1 MNSPLEG
8 DTEASEAEI
17 DFRRALSV
25 LQKWCGDNSP
35 ANLSAAQMG
44 IHLLLQIHHS
54 HSELGNFLAGEMLVP
69 LEKRQEGSRARD
81 VLPLLQIEDARKAA
95 GQVVEQGKFKGVSR
109 LKGSKAAKEMRR
121 VGLLVWHFLVVG
133 ALNFLWGGCSGSGPH
148 GSGLRTAR
156 GEEAS
161 QRIWKAVKA
170 FCDEK
175 GSKTGGVPRTPS
187 LDWRAELS
195 KMKLSY
201 QGEVVEK
208 ARPLTLAQIL
218 DGLPPVEFGAKI
230 NLLDVVSPEMKEQ
243 LLNPEA
249 LLLEGDELPPEVPE
263 PRIHAEKD
271 EWHKICRALY
281 ERGLVRPVKDFPVL
295 DGQRVVNG
303 AFGVAK
309 SGKVTAEGQEV
320 LRFIFDLRASNSVL
334 RVIEGDIKSLTG
346 AAAFQRIVLE
356 DSEVIRLSGDD
367 LVSAFYLFELPPVW
381 SPFLA
386 LRGAVPWRA
395 LGIDEPGET
404 HLGAAVLPMGW
415 NSAVG
420 IMQHVHRRLA
430 LEGPP
435 RGGGLPS
442 LLEIRKDAPFPARYD
457 GWHPWSIYLD
467 DTTVFEVL
475 ERQVAESLVGE
486 PAEAQERLRRAY
498 EFWGI
503 PRSDAKALNGVA
515 RAERL
520 GALIDGEE
528 GVLRGSTER
537 ALYNLCLGSWL
548 LSQRWVDRKAL
559 QIFAGKEVH
568 TLQFRRPLFSVMD
581 VIWKQIAKGGEQ
593 VVLSADTI
601 QEILLSGS
609 LQPMRFTDLRA
620 QLDPC
625 VTASDASEQGG
636 GAVYSKGLSRSG
648 IEEAQ
653 ELMRGKDEAGVDGRP
668 AVVVVDWFGGIGGLP
683 VSVERAGLR
692 IGHLI
697 VVEKDRDCRRLHR
710 RVWPFGDEKVDITK
724 VSKKELR
731 TMLKRVPGLTGVVSG
746 GGSPCQGL
754 SRLSSERK
762 HLGDPRSA
770 LFFQLVEKM
779 KWIEELAAEMHMWCL
794 SFVENVVADDED
806 VAAMTEALGWT
817 PILACSR
824 HLSWVRRPRLY
835 WCPVKLRPRVGVSF
849 RSSGSLVEVVMESE
863 TEPLELVLDK
873 GWHWP
878 WGEKDGSAR
887 WPTFTRTIPRHRP
900 PPQPAG
906 LSQCSETDT
915 QRWAADG
922 YRYPPYTY
930 QEKFLVKNT
939 DGVLRPLNA
948 NERERLMGFEPG
960 HTRAMSKKDPTSAEE
975 KEACEVMRCAAVGNA
990 FHCGVVAALVNG
1002 WCAEMGVLEA
1012 ISPREIQQAF
1022 YEVLKTDE
1030 RTVEEEDDSEASHL
1044 DTAERVMESDVEEE
1058 RAALRG
1064 KASLVLPVEQT
1075 SMDRDLPAYLV
1086 EQFLRRVE
1094 FRGSDVRLDVGTI
1107 YRPDCF
1113 PRAAIDVS
1121 RWKWAV
1127 SQAYSWVHKE
1137 HINILEL
1144 RAYLQ
1149 AVRWRCRRPGG
1160 HSVRFLHLLDSQV
1173 VLAVAT
1179 KGRSSSRRLNNVLRK
1194 LSALLV
1200 ANNLHPLL
1208 AWVESELNPADAP
1221 SRLNA

>member
-1 MNSPLEG
+1 
-8 DTEASEAEI
+8 
-17 DFRRALSV
+17 
-25 LQKWCGDNSP
+25 
-35 ANLSAAQMG
+35 
-44 IHLLLQIHHS
+44 
-54 HSELGNFLAGEMLVP
+54 
-69 LEKRQEGSRARD
+69 
-81 VLPLLQIEDARKAA
+81 
-95 GQVVEQGKFKGVSR
+95 
-109 LKGSKAAKEMRR
+109 MRR

-195 KMKLSY
+195 NMKLSY

-295 DGQRVVNG
+295 DGQTVVNG

-537 ALYNLCLGSWL
+537 A
-548 LSQRWVDRKAL
+548 QRWVDRKAL

-648 IEEAQ
+648 IEEAP
-653 ELMRGKDEAGVDGRP
+653 ELMRG
-668 AVVVVDWFGGIGGLP
+668 
-683 VSVERAGLR
+683 
-692 IGHLI
+692 
-697 VVEKDRDCRRLHR
+697 KDRDCRRLHR

-794 SFVENVVADDED
+794 SFVENVVVDDED
-806 VAAMTEALGWT
+806 VAAMIEALGWT

-849 RSSGSLVEVVMESE
+849 RSLVEVVMESE

-878 WGEKDGSAR
+878 WGEK
-887 WPTFTRTIPRHRP
+887 
-900 PPQPAG
+900 
-906 LSQCSETDT
+906 
-915 QRWAADG
+915 
-922 YRYPPYTY
+922 
-930 QEKFLVKNT
+930 
-939 DGVLRPLNA
+939 
-948 NERERLMGFEPG
+948 
-960 HTRAMSKKDPTSAEE
+960 E

-1044 DTAERVMESDVEEE
+1044 DTAERVMESKVEEE

-1075 SMDRDLPAYLV
+1075 TMDRDLPAYLV

-1127 SQAYSWVHKE
+1127 SQENSYDVIIVDSSDPVGPAEKLFSKE
-1137 HINILEL
+1137 FYVNAHRILKPGGVVCSQGECVWLNEGLIATMVKDYGACFASAEYASIQVPTYPSGQIGAFLARKATASGGEVSCRHPRREPEAMEL
-1144 RAYLQ
+1144 RYYTPEMHAAAFALP
-1149 AVRWRCRRPGG
+1149 AFLKRRLE
-1160 HSVRFLHLLDSQV
+1160 VQ
-1173 VLAVAT
+1173 AT
-1179 KGRSSSRRLNNVLRK
+1179 KKRRL
-1194 LSALLV
+1194 S
-1200 ANNLHPLL
+1200 
-1208 AWVESELNPADAP
+1208 WD
-1221 SRLNA
+1221 